1 MNPNIK
7 TSLEIYGITN
17 KKIEDTTNMAQSLK
31 DINSERWVS
40 FDWLS
45 RVLLTYDTIEDVIK
59 ELQSE
64 LEG

>member
-1 MNPNIK
+1 MNNNIK
-7 TSLEIYGITN
+7 TTEEIKERFFDWKLN
-17 KKIEDTTNMAQSLK
+17 REESKIEK
-31 DINSERWVS
+31 WVS